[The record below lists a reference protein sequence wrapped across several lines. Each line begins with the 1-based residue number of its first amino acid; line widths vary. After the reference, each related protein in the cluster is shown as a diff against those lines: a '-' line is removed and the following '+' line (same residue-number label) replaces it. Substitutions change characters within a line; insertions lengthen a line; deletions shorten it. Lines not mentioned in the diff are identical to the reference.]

1 MSVLEL
7 NNVSKVFSMD
17 IGDFLVLNNINF
29 RVDKN
34 EIVGIVGPSGSGKTT
49 ILNIISGI
57 LKPTNGEVV
66 VNGKMGYMFQKD
78 LLFEWRTIWKNLTL
92 GLEIN
97 KLNNKKEQ
105 KKIIEYLKKYGLIEF
120 INNFPSELSGGMR
133 QRIALIR
140 TLSTNPDILL
150 LDEPFSALDYQ
161 TRLNISNDIHT
172 IIKNEKLT
180 SVLVTHDISEA
191 ISMCDRIIVLSSR
204 PAQVKKEIILNFNE
218 KLNPLE
224 RRKDSMFQKYFD
236 EVWCLINE
244 NKE

>member
-161 TRLNISNDIHT
+161 TRLNISNDIYT

>member
-17 IGDFLVLNNINF
+17 IGDFLVLNNIKF

-161 TRLNISNDIHT
+161 TRLNISNDIYT